1 MKPVLLKPK
10 TAKTHLN
17 MQKFTLL
24 IITGIIATSVSI
36 SANAQST
43 FEGAYGQVGIGYQI
57 MDPLANSATITT
69 GGATYPLYNGYKD
82 SSDFTGTVTLGY
94 MGSLSN
100 NFLLGVG
107 AEYSPIAGSSTALSY
122 AGGGLTSSTS
132 QYKFQNCYNLF
143 VSPAYAVDVDKLVYG
158 KLGYTGATTQ
168 ISFSGSNNPSTNFTG
183 YSLGI
188 GYKQMISGGWY
199 GFIEGNYFV
208 YGNQTVNMNGV
219 NNAVPY
225 TSTSTVNAKFYN
237 ALVGIGYRF

>member
-1 MKPVLLKPK
+1 MQPIRLSFLV
-10 TAKTHLN
+10 TAGLALTA
-17 MQKFTLL
+17 
-24 IITGIIATSVSI
+24 ITNSTI
-36 SANAQST
+36 AQSA

-94 MGSLSN
+94 MGALSKD
-100 NFLLGVG
+100 FLLGVG

-132 QYKFQNCYNLF
+132 QYKFQNSYNLF
-143 VSPAYAVDVDKLVYG
+143 VSPAYAVDTDKLIYG

-168 ISFSGSNNPSTNFTG
+168 ITFTGSNNPSTNFTG

-188 GYKQMISGGWY
+188 GYKQILSGGWY
-199 GFIEGNYFV
+199 GFVEGNYFV
-208 YGNQTVNMNGV
+208 YGNQTVNMNGI
-219 NNAVPY
+219 NNGASY

-237 ALVGIGYRF
+237 ALAGIGYRF